1 MITFNNLSK
10 NPPYK
15 RFKKEYDKAV
25 LKNQNI
31 VEAICISS
39 ILKDSSQVDSRF
51 VNLKIVENEE
61 FIFFSN
67 YNSPKSEQF
76 ASHNQISAAIFW
88 SETNIQIRMKA
99 KIKRLSKKE
108 NDSYFKTRKKSKNAL
123 AISSNQSK
131 KANSY
136 EDIKSKYIDVLD
148 KDDLTVCPDYW
159 GGFSFKPYYFEFW
172 KGDPNRLNKRDV
184 FSKDKEVWNEFI
196 LQP

>member
-10 NPPYK
+10 DAPYK

-39 ILKDSSQVDSRF
+39 ILKDSSLVDSRF
-51 VNLKIVENEE
+51 VNLKIVKNEE

-67 YNSPKSEQF
+67 YNSPKSKQF

-88 SETNIQIRMKA
+88 SETNLQIRMKA

-108 NDSYFKTRKKSKNAL
+108 NDSYFKIRKKSKNAL

-136 EDIKSKYIDVLD
+136 EDIMSKYIDVLN
-148 KDDLTVCPDYW
+148 KEDLTECPYYW

-172 KGDPNRLNKRDV
+172 TGDPNRLNKRDV
-184 FSKDKEVWNEFI
+184 FSKNRGEWSEFI

>member
-10 NPPYK
+10 DAPYK

-39 ILKDSSQVDSRF
+39 ILKDSSLVDSRF
-51 VNLKIVENEE
+51 VNLKIVKNEE

-67 YNSPKSEQF
+67 YNSPKSKQF

-88 SETNIQIRMKA
+88 SETNLQIRMKA

-108 NDSYFKTRKKSKNAL
+108 NDSYFKIRKKSKNAL

-136 EDIKSKYIDVLD
+136 EDIMSKYIDVLD
-148 KDDLTVCPDYW
+148 REDLTECPDYW

-172 KGDPNRLNKRDV
+172 TGDPNRLNKRDV
-184 FSKDKEVWNEFI
+184 FSKNRKEWSEFI